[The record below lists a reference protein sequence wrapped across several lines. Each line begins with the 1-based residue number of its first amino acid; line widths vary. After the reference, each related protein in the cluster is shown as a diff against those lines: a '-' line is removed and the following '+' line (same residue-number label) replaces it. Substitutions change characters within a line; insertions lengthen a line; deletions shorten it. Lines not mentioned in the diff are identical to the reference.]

1 MKSFL
6 LVVGAVVVVLAII
19 SIGALLGGTLVFW
32 LWPVAIP
39 ALFPRVVQ
47 EGWMATRLTWWQA
60 VTAVWILGLLIKSS
74 SAVSTKKK
82 DD

>member
-19 SIGALLGGTLVFW
+19 TVAALIGGTIVFW

-47 EGWMATRLTWWQA
+47 EGWLATRLTWWQA
-60 VTAVWILGLLIKSS
+60 VTAVWILGILIKSS
-74 SAVSTKKK
+74 ASASSKKS
-82 DD
+82 D